1 MIVVNWHTD
10 LMGYIFS
17 FKRLTEVRPGFPLG
31 GRPISLTG
39 GFQGWGGG
47 GGNSTSPGGR
57 AFLDELILESVRV
70 VSSQGY

>member
-39 GFQGWGGG
+39 GAIARLQEEGH
-47 GGNSTSPGGR
+47 S
-57 AFLDELILESVRV
+57 
-70 VSSQGY
+70 

>member
-47 GGNSTSPGGR
+47 GAIARLQEEGHS
-57 AFLDELILESVRV
+57 
-70 VSSQGY
+70 